1 MILAFWTEKI
11 GESHRV
17 DLIRFDGFTTNLAED
32 LETFGGRVW
41 SWEGREDFSWLVGD
55 LEGHYVYIWG
65 GMDLEKDMDG
75 KLHDGRS
82 QKLGKKTGVEAR
94 IETSFI
100 IISRRRRRPL
110 AGRTIRHHV
119 IAGYTL

>member
-41 SWEGREDFSWLVGD
+41 SWEGREDFGWLVGD
-55 LEGHYVYIWG
+55 LEGHYVYIYGAAWIWKKIWTG
-65 GMDLEKDMDG
+65 NYMTDG
-75 KLHDGRS
+75 DKS
-82 QKLGKKTGVEAR
+82 WE
-94 IETSFI
+94 
-100 IISRRRRRPL
+100 RRRVWKHEPK
-110 AGRTIRHHV
+110 RHSS
-119 IAGYTL
+119 